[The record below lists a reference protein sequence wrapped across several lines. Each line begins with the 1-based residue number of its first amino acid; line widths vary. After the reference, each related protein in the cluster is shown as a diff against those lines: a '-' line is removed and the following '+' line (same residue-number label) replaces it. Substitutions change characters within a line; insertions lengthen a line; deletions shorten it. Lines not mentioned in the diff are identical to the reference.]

1 MSIRKP
7 SALFLAV
14 AVLLAGAAS
23 AQDTKSVAAPARKQ
37 ASQKSQSS
45 TIRVENVSP
54 EIRAIR
60 FSNPPLNFIVPETL
74 ASLNEAV
81 KQLSKDERVKVVVVT
96 SDVPGFFINHFD
108 MGEFPDFL
116 SQFAD
121 NGKPMWVDLIT
132 NLANAPFVTIASIHG
147 RTQGGGDELALAFD
161 LRYASKEKA
170 VFGQPEVGVGLYPGG
185 GSTDHLTRLVG
196 RDRALEILLTGDDYG
211 ADTAEKFGWVTRAL
225 PEAQL
230 DEFVAKLAAR
240 LASFDRTA
248 LATTKKQVNAMA
260 FPPESALL
268 ASQGEFAK
276 SLSWPG
282 VQPRMQVFG
291 KMYQELGP
299 LKVESNLGHYV
310 GEGNKQLQA
319 QQAAKQ

>member
-7 SALFLAV
+7 SALFLAA
-14 AVLLAGAAS
+14 AVLWAGAAH
-23 AQDTKSVAAPARKQ
+23 AQDAKSAAAPATKQ
-37 ASQKSQSS
+37 ASQKRQNS
-45 TIRVENVSP
+45 TISVETVSP
-54 EIRAIR
+54 EIRTIR

-108 MGEFPDFL
+108 MGEFPSFL

-132 NLANAPFVTIASIHG
+132 NLANAPFITIASIHG

-170 VFGQPEVGVGLYPGG
+170 VFGQPEVGVGLFPGG

-196 RDRALEILLTGDDYG
+196 RDRALEILLTSDDYS
-211 ADTAEKFGWVTRAL
+211 AESAEKYGWITRAI
-225 PEAQL
+225 PDAQL
-230 DEFVAKLAAR
+230 DQFVAKLAGR
-240 LASFDRTA
+240 LATFDRTA
-248 LATTKKQVNAMA
+248 LATTKKQVNATA

-282 VQPRMQVFG
+282 LQPRMQVFG
-291 KMYQELGP
+291 KMYQDLGP
-299 LKVESNLGHYV
+299 MKVESNLGHYV
-310 GEGNKQLQA
+310 GEGNKQVHE
-319 QQAAKQ
+319 QQPAKK